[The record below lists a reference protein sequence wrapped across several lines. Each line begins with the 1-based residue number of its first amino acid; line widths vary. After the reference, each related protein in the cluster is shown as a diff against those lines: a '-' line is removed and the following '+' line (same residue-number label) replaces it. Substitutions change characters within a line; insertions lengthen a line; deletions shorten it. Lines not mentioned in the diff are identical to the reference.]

1 MFNIQFRNMA
11 SERLCTI
18 WIIANIYFVYD
29 VGVFG
34 VILCIHGTVY
44 ELAVYMKELI
54 VWFNGT
60 IYTNN

>member
-1 MFNIQFRNMA
+1 MPFGILH
-11 SERLCTI
+11 SD
-18 WIIANIYFVYD
+18 IYFVYD

-44 ELAVYMKELI
+44 EVAVYMKELI

-60 IYTNN
+60 IYTND

>member
-1 MFNIQFRNMA
+1 MMWVMICHVCQSFTESLYN
-11 SERLCTI
+11 
-18 WIIANIYFVYD
+18 YD

-34 VILCIHGTVY
+34 VIVCIHGTVY

-54 VWFNGT
+54 IWFTGT